1 MAANNNN
8 ANSNSSTGTVVSNQT
23 KPFAATWTQVV
34 KPELIAVAP
43 TSPSSSPSTPSTAV
57 IEQAASASPV
67 EEESVDNGSGTND
80 NAGKKPAWSRPSNGA
95 AEVGSVMGTQ
105 WPALSE
111 SARVSSKSSP
121 DSFKVLSDG
130 SSLSSPVVSQGTG
143 NASVS
148 SQKHV
153 NSNANSNSTPN
164 HTVPARQRSMKRN
177 NSGLSQPP
185 PSPGSAVEASL
196 SSPSSRDHARGGF
209 ISQSHS
215 GNDHPQHRNSFRSR
229 NGGPHP
235 RGDGSHTQNY
245 GGRRNQDHGNQDWNH
260 HRNFNGRDAPMQS
273 PRGAP
278 RFLRHGQPPAP
289 NPAPYMPP
297 PPSWHFGN
305 PMGFPAE
312 FPSVYYVPAPTH
324 PDPLSPPQVFFHPP
338 DLRLHE
344 RIVNQIDYYFSS
356 ENLIKD
362 TFLRQN
368 MNDHGWVRIELIAG
382 FKKVSSLTDKI
393 PIILNAL
400 QSSTVVEVQGDKI
413 RKRDDWK
420 RWIMPS
426 SVQIPNVSSPRFG
439 ENSSQDVL
447 SAGIQNISLDQNVN
461 NWSGS
466 RNHAESSS
474 GDLNDQLLSSSEGM
488 AVSAQGGPLSCLLWQ
503 MVLPLHNLVCKL
515 GNNFEKETR

>member
-8 ANSNSSTGTVVSNQT
+8 ANSNSSTGTVVSNHT
-23 KPFAATWTQVV
+23 KPIASPWT
-34 KPELIAVAP
+34 KIDREGPELIAVAP

-67 EEESVDNGSGTND
+67 EEESVENGSGTND
-80 NAGKKPAWSRPSNGA
+80 NAGKKPAWGRPSNGA

-121 DSFKVLSDG
+121 DSSKVLSDG

-153 NSNANSNSTPN
+153 SNNANSNSTPN
-164 HTVPARQRSMKRN
+164 HTAPARQRSMKRN
-177 NSGLSQPP
+177 NSGVSQPP
-185 PSPGSAVEASL
+185 PAGSAVEASL
-196 SSPSSRDHARGGF
+196 NSPSSRDHARGGF

-215 GNDHPQHRNSFRSR
+215 GNDHPQHRNSFRIR

-273 PRGAP
+273 SQRGVP
-278 RFLRHGQPPAP
+278 RFPRHGPPPPP

-297 PPSWHFGN
+297 PPSRPFGN
-305 PMGFPAE
+305 PMAYPE
-312 FPSVYYVPAPTH
+312 FQSVYYVPAPTH
-324 PDPLSPPQVFFHPP
+324 PDPLSVPFITPIPPVFFPPP
-338 DLRLHE
+338 DLQLHD
-344 RIVNQIDYYFSS
+344 RIVNQIDYYFSN

-362 TFLRQN
+362 TFLRQK
-368 MNDHGWVRIELIAG
+368 MDAHGWVDIKLIAG
-382 FKKVSSLTDKI
+382 FKKVSGLTDKI
-393 PIILNAL
+393 PIILDAMR
-400 QSSTVVEVQGDKI
+400 SSKVVEVQGDKI

-420 RWIMPS
+420 KWIMPQ
-426 SVQIPNVSSPRFG
+426 SVQIPNVPSPRFG

-447 SAGIQNISLDQNVN
+447 AAGIQNISLDQNVN

-488 AVSAQGGPLSCLLWQ
+488 AVSAQGGPVRISS
-503 MVLPLHNLVCKL
+503 
-515 GNNFEKETR
+515 